1 MIYRFVGCWI
11 ILFISRQF
19 YYIIRYEQFVY
30 FSILFLQ
37 FVMLSERKFIK
48 AWDSIPD
55 ENKKNIN
62 IRAAVGITCI
72 KLSDDLFYK
81 DFDLSED
88 CLIESKKIDIVL
100 NVDDIF
106 SCTVYEGYEKII
118 QEQDDELKQPYTAD
132 ELIDILKEKIV
143 VFGEPVSFGKFA
155 TNSISVVMA
164 FADPKVIEGK
174 YKVIRDLLA
183 KYGWYMSIK
192 QDYIKNGEPTGFIQL
207 VFELTQIPK
216 VTVDVRKENKT
227 IYHLTKIKSLDS
239 IRKNGLVP
247 SNKNKEVL
255 YTEDHIYFLKE
266 SVTDNNF
273 KKMIE
278 TICKQKS
285 IKKDNSKICC
295 LVINVSKIPD
305 NVDFY
310 YDSHVSYGLFATDTI
325 PYSAVEHIYTY
336 DKKSNIIE
344 IRLSEKSF
352 INTVIQFVKKVF
364 STD

>member
-1 MIYRFVGCWI
+1 MSN
-11 ILFISRQF
+11 LFSFPYYF
-19 YYIIRYEQFVY
+19 YSSLCCPKE
-30 FSILFLQ
+30 
-37 FVMLSERKFIK
+37 KFIK
-48 AWDSIPD
+48 AWNSIPV
-55 ENKKNIN
+55 ENKKDIN
-62 IRAAVGITCI
+62 IRAAVGMTCI

-118 QEQDDELKQPYTAD
+118 QEQDDELKQPCTAD

-143 VFGEPVSFGKFA
+143 VFGNSVSFGKFT

-164 FADPKVIEGK
+164 FVDPRAIEGK

-192 QDYIKNGEPTGFIQL
+192 QDYIKNGEPTGFLQL
-207 VFELTQIPK
+207 VFEPTQIPK

-239 IRKNGLVP
+239 IRKKGLIP

-255 YTEDHIYFLKE
+255 YAEDRIYFLKE

-285 IKKDNSKICC
+285 MKKDNSKICC

-310 YDSHVSYGLFATDTI
+310 YDSHVSYGLFATDVI

-364 STD
+364 SAD

>member
-1 MIYRFVGCWI
+1 
-11 ILFISRQF
+11 
-19 YYIIRYEQFVY
+19 
-30 FSILFLQ
+30 
-37 FVMLSERKFIK
+37 
-48 AWDSIPD
+48 
-55 ENKKNIN
+55 
-62 IRAAVGITCI
+62 
-72 KLSDDLFYK
+72 
-81 DFDLSED
+81 
-88 CLIESKKIDIVL
+88 
-100 NVDDIF
+100 
-106 SCTVYEGYEKII
+106 
-118 QEQDDELKQPYTAD
+118 
-132 ELIDILKEKIV
+132 
-143 VFGEPVSFGKFA
+143 
-155 TNSISVVMA
+155 MA
-164 FADPKVIEGK
+164 FADPRAIEGK

-183 KYGWYMSIK
+183 KYGWYMTMK
-192 QDYIKNGEPTGFIQL
+192 QDYVRNGESTSFKQL
-207 VFELTQIPK
+207 VFEPTQIPK
-216 VTVDVRKENKT
+216 VTVDVRKENKN
-227 IYHLTKIKSLDS
+227 IYHLTKIKSLNS
-239 IRKNGLVP
+239 IRKNGLIP

-255 YTEDHIYFLKE
+255 YAEERIYFLKE

-310 YDSHVSYGLFATDTI
+310 YDSHVSYGLFATGTI